1 MSSITRGCGARARL
15 SERFSIQPS
24 RLRWQIAHATLLGL
38 LASGALAAEPV
49 DHSEHAHHAS
59 STELAPMVITGVAQQ
74 SPLTVATDPK
84 IPRQPVPASDAGD
97 YLQTIPGFSA
107 VRGGGSNSDPVFRGM
122 FGSRLKLLANG
133 AEMLGACPS
142 RMDSPSS
149 YITPENYDA
158 LTVIKGPQTVLWGPG
173 NSAATILFER
183 DPEDFS
189 ELGGRIDARFLVGS
203 DGRFDRNIDAAAGG
217 EQGYIRLLANRSDS
231 DDYQDGNG
239 DDVHSRWDK
248 WSTDLVLGWTP
259 DEDTLLELTV
269 GRGDGEARYA
279 GRGMDG
285 SQFER
290 ESIALRFERDNI
302 GEVLQKI
309 EARVYY
315 NYADHVMDNYSLRTP
330 SGMGMMANPM
340 ASNVDRRT
348 LGGRL
353 AATWQWSDYE
363 LVAGVDAQTNEH
375 RKRNSSYDMMTGTL
389 TEHDRFAWNKD
400 ADFHNYGL
408 FGELTRNLD
417 DDSRVIGGA
426 RIDRATSKDYRQT
439 FTTRNPMTML
449 DVVWANPS
457 ADKKRSDTLPS
468 GFLRYEHDLQSLP
481 ATVYLGL
488 GHTQRFPDYWELFS
502 SSTGSIGSIQTFETV
517 KPEKTTQLD
526 FGLQYSQGPL
536 DAWASA
542 YVGQVR
548 DYILFSYQTN
558 MMGMS
563 SSSADN
569 IDARIMGGELGA
581 TYRLTPNWKTD
592 ASLAYAWGKNSSDGE
607 ALPQMPPLEGRLGL
621 TYEQGDWSAAGLW
634 RVVAAQNRVAEGKG
648 NVTSKDFDESS
659 GFGVFSLNGAYR
671 VNQNFKLSTGI
682 DNLFDKAY
690 SEHLNQAGNAGIGLS
705 ADERINEPGRTWWA
719 RVDMSF

>member
-1 MSSITRGCGARARL
+1 MSGITRACEARTRL
-15 SERFSIQPS
+15 SKRFSINPS
-24 RLRWQIAHATLLGL
+24 RLHWQLAHAALLGL
-38 LASGALAAEPV
+38 LGNAALAAEAV
-49 DHSEHAHHAS
+49 DHSEHLHQAS
-59 STELAPMVITGVAQQ
+59 AVELAPMVITGVAQQ
-74 SPLTVATDPK
+74 SPLTVQTDPK

-133 AEMLGACPS
+133 GEMLGACPS

-149 YITPENYDA
+149 YITPENYDS

-183 DPEDFS
+183 EPEQFS
-189 ELGGRIDARFLVGS
+189 ELGGRVNASFLVGS
-203 DGRFDRNIDAAAGG
+203 DGRFDRNVDAAAGG
-217 EQGYIRLLANRSDS
+217 ENGYLRLLANRSDA
-231 DDYQDGNG
+231 DDYEDGNG
-239 DDVHSRWDK
+239 DNVHSRWDK

-269 GRGDGEARYA
+269 GRGDGEAAYA

-290 ESIALRFERDNI
+290 ESVALRFERDNI

-309 EARVYY
+309 EARIYY
-315 NYADHVMDNYSLRTP
+315 NYADHVMDNYSLRKP

-353 AATWQWSDYE
+353 AGTWQWTDYE
-363 LVAGVDAQTNEH
+363 LVAGVDAQRNEH
-375 RKRNSSYDMMTGTL
+375 RKRNSSYNMMTGTFI
-389 TEHDRFAWNKD
+389 EHDRFAWNKD
-400 ADFHNYGL
+400 ADFHNYGV
-408 FGELTRNLD
+408 FGELTRDLN

-426 RIDRATSKDYRQT
+426 RLDHAAAEDYRSSG
-439 FTTRNPMTML
+439 
-449 DVVWANPS
+449 PS
-457 ADKKRSDTLPS
+457 SGERRSDNLPS
-468 GFLRYEHDLQSLP
+468 GFLRYEHDLQSIP
-481 ATVYLGL
+481 ATAYVGL

-502 SSTGSIGSIQTFETV
+502 GGTDAFADVQ
-517 KPEKTTQLD
+517 PEKTTQLD
-526 FGLQYSQGPL
+526 VGMQYSQGPL
-536 DAWASA
+536 EAWASA

-548 DYILFSYQTN
+548 DYILFSYQTS

-563 SSSADN
+563 TSSADN

-581 TYRLTPNWKTD
+581 SYRLTSNWKTD

-634 RVVAAQNRVAEGKG
+634 RVVASQNRVAENKG
-648 NVTSKDFDESS
+648 NVTSKDFDESA

-671 VNQNFKLSTGI
+671 LNQHLKLSTGI

-719 RVDMSF
+719 RADLSF

>member
-1 MSSITRGCGARARL
+1 MSSITRGCGARSRL
-15 SERFSIQPS
+15 SERFPIQPS

-38 LASGALAAEPV
+38 LASGALAAESV

-59 STELAPMVITGVAQQ
+59 SAELAPMVITGVAQQ

-189 ELGGRIDARFLVGS
+189 ELGGRIDASFLVGS

-330 SGMGMMANPM
+330 PMMAM
-340 ASNVDRRT
+340 ATNVDRRT
-348 LGGRL
+348 LGGRM
-353 AATWQWSDYE
+353 AATWQWNDYE
-363 LVAGVDAQTNEH
+363 LVTGVDAQTNEH
-375 RKRNSSYDMMTGTL
+375 RRRGGMGIDTYKNLSWD
-389 TEHDRFAWNKD
+389 KD

-426 RIDRATSKDYRQT
+426 RLDHATAKDYRST
-439 FTTRNPMTML
+439 G
-449 DVVWANPS
+449 PS
-457 ADKKRSDTLPS
+457 AGDSRSDNLPS
-468 GFLRYEHDLQSLP
+468 GFLRYEHDLQSIP
-481 ATVYLGL
+481 ATAYVGL

-502 SSTGSIGSIQTFETV
+502 GGADAFE
-517 KPEKTTQLD
+517 KLDPEKTTQLD
-526 FGLQYSQGPL
+526 FGLQYSKGPL
-536 DAWASA
+536 DAWVSA

-548 DYILFSYQTN
+548 DYILFSY
-558 MMGMS
+558 S
-563 SSSADN
+563 PSKYSEN

>member
-1 MSSITRGCGARARL
+1 MSSITRGCGARSRL
-15 SERFSIQPS
+15 SERFPIQPS

-38 LASGALAAEPV
+38 LGSGALAAEPV

-59 STELAPMVITGVAQQ
+59 SAELAPMVITGVAQQ

-189 ELGGRIDARFLVGS
+189 ELGGRIDASFLVGS

-315 NYADHVMDNYSLRTP
+315 NYADHVMDNYSLRKP

-375 RKRNSSYDMMTGTL
+375 RKRSSSYDMMTGTL

-426 RIDRATSKDYRQT
+426 RLDHAAAKDYRST
-439 FTTRNPMTML
+439 G
-449 DVVWANPS
+449 PS
-457 ADKKRSDTLPS
+457 AGDSRSDNLPS

-481 ATVYLGL
+481 ATAYVGL

-502 SSTGSIGSIQTFETV
+502 GGADAFE
-517 KPEKTTQLD
+517 KLDPEKTTQLD
-526 FGLQYSQGPL
+526 FGLQYSKGP
-536 DAWASA
+536 
-542 YVGQVR
+542 
-548 DYILFSYQTN
+548 
-558 MMGMS
+558 
-563 SSSADN
+563 
-569 IDARIMGGELGA
+569 
-581 TYRLTPNWKTD
+581 
-592 ASLAYAWGKNSSDGE
+592 
-607 ALPQMPPLEGRLGL
+607 
-621 TYEQGDWSAAGLW
+621 
-634 RVVAAQNRVAEGKG
+634 
-648 NVTSKDFDESS
+648 
-659 GFGVFSLNGAYR
+659 
-671 VNQNFKLSTGI
+671 
-682 DNLFDKAY
+682 
-690 SEHLNQAGNAGIGLS
+690 
-705 ADERINEPGRTWWA
+705 
-719 RVDMSF
+719 

>member
-1 MSSITRGCGARARL
+1 MSSITRGCGARSRL
-15 SERFSIQPS
+15 SERFPIQPS

-59 STELAPMVITGVAQQ
+59 SAELAPMVITGVAQQ

-189 ELGGRIDARFLVGS
+189 ELGGRIDASFLVGS

-330 SGMGMMANPM
+330 PMMAM
-340 ASNVDRRT
+340 ATNVDRRT
-348 LGGRL
+348 LGGRM
-353 AATWQWSDYE
+353 AATWQWNDYE
-363 LVAGVDAQTNEH
+363 LVTGVDAQTNEH
-375 RKRNSSYDMMTGTL
+375 RRRGGMGIDTYKNLSWD
-389 TEHDRFAWNKD
+389 KD

-408 FGELTRNLD
+408 FGELTRTLN

-426 RIDRATSKDYRQT
+426 RLDHATAKDYRST
-439 FTTRNPMTML
+439 G
-449 DVVWANPS
+449 PS
-457 ADKKRSDTLPS
+457 AGDSRSENLPS

-481 ATVYLGL
+481 ATAYVGL

-502 SSTGSIGSIQTFETV
+502 GGADAFE
-517 KPEKTTQLD
+517 KLDPEKTTQLD
-526 FGLQYSQGPL
+526 FGLQYSKGPL

-548 DYILFSYQTN
+548 DYILFSYSPTKY
-558 MMGMS
+558 S
-563 SSSADN
+563 ES

>member
-1 MSSITRGCGARARL
+1 MAVSSNAEVEIPMSSITRGCGARSRL
-15 SERFSIQPS
+15 SERFPIQPS

-59 STELAPMVITGVAQQ
+59 SAELAPMVITGVAQQ

-189 ELGGRIDARFLVGS
+189 ELGGRIDASFLVGS

-330 SGMGMMANPM
+330 PMMAM
-340 ASNVDRRT
+340 ATNVDRRT
-348 LGGRL
+348 LGGRM
-353 AATWQWSDYE
+353 AATWQWNDYE
-363 LVAGVDAQTNEH
+363 LVTGVDAQTNEH
-375 RKRNSSYDMMTGTL
+375 RRRGGMGIDTYKNLSWD
-389 TEHDRFAWNKD
+389 KD

-408 FGELTRNLD
+408 FGELTRTLN

-426 RIDRATSKDYRQT
+426 RLDHATAKDYRST
-439 FTTRNPMTML
+439 G
-449 DVVWANPS
+449 PS
-457 ADKKRSDTLPS
+457 AGDSRSSNLPS

-481 ATVYLGL
+481 ATTYVGL

-502 SSTGSIGSIQTFETV
+502 GGADAFE
-517 KPEKTTQLD
+517 KLDPEKTTQLD
-526 FGLQYSQGPL
+526 FGLQYSKGPL
-536 DAWASA
+536 DAWVSA

-548 DYILFSYQTN
+548 DYILFSY
-558 MMGMS
+558 S
-563 SSSADN
+563 PSKYSEN

-659 GFGVFSLNGAYR
+659 GFGLFSLNGAYR

>member
-1 MSSITRGCGARARL
+1 MSSITRGCGARSRL
-15 SERFSIQPS
+15 SERFPIQPS

-59 STELAPMVITGVAQQ
+59 SAELAPMVITGVAQQ

-189 ELGGRIDARFLVGS
+189 ELGGRIDASFLVGS

-330 SGMGMMANPM
+330 PMMAM
-340 ASNVDRRT
+340 ATNVDRRT
-348 LGGRL
+348 LGGRM
-353 AATWQWSDYE
+353 AATWQWNDYE
-363 LVAGVDAQTNEH
+363 LVTGVDAQTNEH
-375 RKRNSSYDMMTGTL
+375 RRRGGMGIDTYKNLSWD
-389 TEHDRFAWNKD
+389 KD

-408 FGELTRNLD
+408 FGELTRTLN

-426 RIDRATSKDYRQT
+426 RLDHATAKDYRST
-439 FTTRNPMTML
+439 G
-449 DVVWANPS
+449 PS
-457 ADKKRSDTLPS
+457 AGDSRSSNLPS

-481 ATVYLGL
+481 ATTYVGL

-502 SSTGSIGSIQTFETV
+502 GGADAFE
-517 KPEKTTQLD
+517 KLDPEKTTQLD
-526 FGLQYSQGPL
+526 FGLQYSKGPL
-536 DAWASA
+536 DAWVSA

-548 DYILFSYQTN
+548 DYILFSY
-558 MMGMS
+558 S
-563 SSSADN
+563 PSKYSEN

-659 GFGVFSLNGAYR
+659 GFGLFSLNGAYR

>member
-1 MSSITRGCGARARL
+1 MSSITHGCMARVRL

-24 RLRWQIAHATLLGL
+24 RLRWQFAHAALLGM
-38 LASGALAAEPV
+38 LAGSALAAEA
-49 DHSEHAHHAS
+49 DHSAHAEQSDAV
-59 STELAPMVITGVAQQ
+59 ELAPMVITGVGQQ
-74 SPLTVATDPK
+74 SPLTVTTDPK

-158 LTVIKGPQTVLWGPG
+158 LTVIKGPQTVIWGPG

-189 ELGGRIDARFLVGS
+189 ELGGRVDASFLVGS

-290 ESIALRFERDNI
+290 ESIALRFEQDNI

-363 LVAGVDAQTNEH
+363 LVAGVDAQRNEH
-375 RKRNSSYDMMTGTL
+375 RKRTSSFNMMTGTL

-408 FGELTRNLD
+408 FGELTRDLD

-426 RIDRATSKDYRQT
+426 RLDHAAAKDYRST
-439 FTTRNPMTML
+439 G
-449 DVVWANPS
+449 AS
-457 ADKKRSDTLPS
+457 AGDSRSDNLPS

-481 ATVYLGL
+481 ATAYVGL

-502 SSTGSIGSIQTFETV
+502 GGADAFEQLN
-517 KPEKTTQLD
+517 PEKTTQLD
-526 FGLQYSQGPL
+526 FGMQYSQGPL
-536 DAWASA
+536 EAWASA

-548 DYILFSYQTN
+548 DYILFSYSPTKY
-558 MMGMS
+558 S
-563 SSSADN
+563 EN

-581 TYRLTPNWKTD
+581 SYRLNSNWKTD

-648 NVTSKDFDESS
+648 NVTSKDFDESA

-671 VNQNFKLSTGI
+671 VNQTFKLSTGI

-705 ADERINEPGRTWWA
+705 ADERINEPGRTYWA